1 MRHLKEISRLEAFS
15 DAVFAFALTLL
26 VVSLEVPTSYD
37 GLMNIMRGFVPFA
50 CSFAIVTWIWY
61 EHNKF
66 FRRYGMEDPFTVFIN
81 GILLFLV
88 LFFVYPLKFMATMVF
103 ARFGIGP
110 DVTIAIRNNQL
121 PGLMVVYGLGFVVL
135 FAAFAVLYGH
145 AWRKRDALGL
155 TDAEQLMLKA
165 SLGHHLIS
173 IGVGLASV
181 GVAVLF
187 PVRWSWLA
195 GPLYFVMGPLHGF
208 WGHRSGV
215 KLERLQKSS
224 AAAAARASVVVVA
237 ALALT
242 ASAFAEASA
251 DKQPPQTPQ
260 TPRQRLDAALER
272 ITGSVK
278 ATWGIYAKSLETG
291 EEIAID
297 ADRQMD
303 TMSVIK
309 IPLMVEVF
317 QQIKD
322 GTFTLKDKYTLTAE
336 DVLPGTGL
344 MRSLDPGA
352 VVTVKDLITLMNIV
366 SDNTATDVLYRMVG
380 GPDAVNRRME
390 SLGLKMT
397 RAPAPSRTWF
407 EALRAAPSAADFH
420 RAARHPYGL
429 STPREI
435 GMLLERMER
444 GTLVDKAS
452 SDLMLQIMRGQI
464 YRSRIPRL
472 VSGFRIPHKTGDFLP
487 YIAND
492 VGVLESPGTNVVLS
506 VFTANHFGGG
516 DTLEEAIGRIAAEI
530 ASYFTYG
537 ASVPGRN
544 SAAPPRG
551 AGRHPY

>member
-1 MRHLKEISRLEAFS
+1 MAPRSHPVSRLEAFS

-26 VVSLEVPTSYD
+26 VVSLEVPRTIDQLLS
-37 GLMNIMRGFVPFA
+37 LMRGFLPFA
-50 CSFAIVTWIWY
+50 VTFAMVSYLWY

-66 FRRYGMEDPFTVFIN
+66 FRRYGMEDAFTVFIN

-103 ARFGIGP
+103 ARFGVGP
-110 DVTIAIRNNQL
+110 DVLIDIRNNQL
-121 PGLMVVYGLGFVVL
+121 PGLMVVYSLGFVVL
-135 FAAFAVLYGH
+135 FAAFAMLYLH

-155 TDAEQLMLKA
+155 TDAERLMLKS
-165 SLGHHLIS
+165 SLGHHYIS
-173 IGVGLASV
+173 IAIGLASV
-181 GVAVLF
+181 VVALVL

-195 GPLYFVMGPLHGF
+195 GPLYFLMGPMHGF
-208 WGHRSGV
+208 WGHRTGV
-215 KLERLQKSS
+215 KLDRLRKSS
-224 AAAAARASVVVVA
+224 AASAARAPVA
-237 ALALT
+237 IIVALALT
-242 ASAFAEASA
+242 GSAFAEASA
-251 DKQPPQTPQ
+251 DKQPAQTPQ
-260 TPRQRLDAALER
+260 TPRQRLDTAIER
-272 ITGSVK
+272 ITRSVN

-322 GTFTLKDKYTLTAE
+322 GKFTLKDKYTLTEA
-336 DVLPGTGL
+336 DVLPGTGIL
-344 MRSLDPGA
+344 RSLDPGA
-352 VVTVKDLITLMNIV
+352 VVTVRDLITLMNIV

-380 GPDAVNRRME
+380 GPDSVNRRME
-390 SLGLKMT
+390 SLGLTKT
-397 RAPAPSRTWF
+397 RAPAPSRAWF
-407 EALRAAPSAADFH
+407 DALRAAPSAADFH
-420 RAARHPYGL
+420 RAGKHPYGL

-435 GMLLERMER
+435 GTLLERMER
-444 GTLVDKAS
+444 GTLVDKAA
-452 SDLMLQIMRGQI
+452 SDQMLQIMRGQI

-492 VGVLESPGTNVVLS
+492 VGVLESPGTNVVIS
-506 VFTANHFGGG
+506 VFTANHFGSG

-537 ASVPGRN
+537 ANVPGRN
-544 SAAPPRG
+544 SAPP
-551 AGRHPY
+551 P